1 MEISAGEWESKAR
14 ANITKYVHRGG
25 ECKGDDP
32 QLIGGSDFLNTIG
45 IAMGLPTSD
54 PDHWTKYEREQASK
68 GELVFYEGKSR
79 EAIDVVAKQI
89 RSCCGGDDKN
99 FITVLPIELYYN
111 GKLYELPLFRIKRYK
126 DSQNYYVD
134 NVGRCYGSYD
144 NWYNFNKLPP
154 GEMAYPA
161 NLRLS
166 LNSHTKQAYVV
177 FSDTPS
183 SRLDAQAARGVDT
196 VAAVAG
202 LASSAALLFV
212 SGGLAAPLVATSLVT
227 AGWGTS
233 RATYQIA
240 ERAAHGESVNPF
252 TNSESRMLWLGVA
265 ASLTSFGAMGASMR
279 LSSLAARGRE
289 ISNAFKLV
297 TDIANGANVAISGLA
312 ILNTSI
318 FMYQHRDDLTAAD
331 VLMYGASVAFWSKG
345 VFCYKSANTII
356 KESQN
361 YAFAHINKQLNQDQ
375 ASEMNQVR
383 SRFGDDPALLRKFI
397 GAMEKNIS
405 VKDYSQILIDGMKY
419 ADIVSSLNDD
429 QIQAFDS
436 FRNHLRDDIK
446 LISGI
451 RKISEHYNINP
462 GETIEN
468 IINLWQG
475 SGGSSQIVPIASDT
489 MLKDGNL
496 ILGRAPPIKITD
508 LPQLTPPMIRFLGDL
523 SQMDVAASAQWS
535 SAVPILLTLQSR
547 GLFTTCPVVRVVA
560 GGNAVV
566 SLNSVL
572 DVSIHKLY
580 SIPDDDCKTMLHLIG
595 NMSPTVSSDQITGE
609 VRTLC
614 IVKYRLRFECQ
625 RNESVTS
632 ITKILESHKTLQNL
646 VKSNL
651 QSHEKDRLYTY
662 ASTISLNKADIYM
675 NEMLTFVAELKP
687 TNVSE
692 LVAYSEYVMNTVQEE
707 CVAIKMDIKNGKI
720 VLPKNTKLSVWT
732 RQEACRRVFGDRA
745 RLVFKYRETLKMVRE
760 NGMVGETRL
769 GLGLSDDELLHAL
782 RGAQL
787 RFGSEPSAVY
797 HSLKHATEPP
807 HEYVKKANETVRS
820 GRARV
825 TLAQDGRA
833 RLVSVDDGRWTAYLL
848 EDGGRALLAS
858 YMHNK

>member
-1 MEISAGEWESKAR
+1 MEISAREWKSKAR

-25 ECKGDDP
+25 ECKGDEP

-54 PDHWTKYEREQASK
+54 PDKWTKYEREKASR

-89 RSCCGGDDKN
+89 RSYCGGDDKN
-99 FITVLPIELYYN
+99 FITVLPIELYYE

-126 DSQNYYVD
+126 NSKIFYID

-154 GEMAYPA
+154 GEMAYPS
-161 NLRLS
+161 NLQLS
-166 LNSHTKQAYVV
+166 LNPNTKEAYVV
-177 FSDTPS
+177 FSDTPT
-183 SRLDAQAARGVDT
+183 SRLDAKAARGLDT

-202 LASSAALLFV
+202 LTSSAALLFV

-227 AGWGTS
+227 AGWGTT
-233 RATYQIA
+233 RAGYQIA

-318 FMYQHRDDLTAAD
+318 FMYQHRDDLTAVD

-345 VFCYKSANTII
+345 VYSYKSANTII

-397 GAMEKNIS
+397 AAMEKNIS
-405 VKDYSQILIDGMKY
+405 VRDYSQILIDGMKY

-508 LPQLTPPMIRFLGDL
+508 LPQLSPPMIRFLGDL
-523 SQMDVAASAQWS
+523 SQIDVAGSAQWS
-535 SAVPILLTLQSR
+535 TSVPILLTLQNR
-547 GLFTTCPVVRVVA
+547 GLFRVCPVVRIVS

-566 SLNSVL
+566 SLNNVL
-572 DVSIHKLY
+572 NISIHKLY
-580 SIPDDDCKTMLHLIG
+580 SIPSDDCETMLHLIA
-595 NMSPTVSSDQITGE
+595 NMAPTVSSNQITDE
-609 VRTLC
+609 VKTLC

-632 ITKILESHKTLQNL
+632 ITKILESHKT
-646 VKSNL
+646 
-651 QSHEKDRLYTY
+651 
-662 ASTISLNKADIYM
+662 AISLNKVDLYM
-675 NEMLTFVAELKP
+675 DEMLAFVIEMKP
-687 TNVSE
+687 KSVSE
-692 LVAYSEYVMNTVQEE
+692 LVAYSEFVMNTIQAQ
-707 CVAIKMDIKNGKI
+707 CVIIKMEIRNGTI
-720 VLPKNTKLSVWT
+720 VLPKNTKVSVWT
-732 RQEACRRVFGDRA
+732 RQEAARRVFGERA
-745 RLVFKYRETLKMVRE
+745 RLVQKYTETLKMVRE
-760 NGMVGETRL
+760 NDMVSETRL
-769 GLGLSDDELLHAL
+769 GEGLSDDDLIRAL
-782 RGAQL
+782 RRKEVKFA
-787 RFGSEPSAVY
+787 SEPSAVY
-797 HSLKHATEPP
+797 HSEKHPTDPP
-807 HEYVKKANETVRS
+807 HEYVKKANETIRS
-820 GRARV
+820 GSWRV
-825 TLAQDGRA
+825 TLAQDGQA
-833 RLVSVDDGRWTAYLL
+833 RLVSVDDGRWTAFLV
-848 EDGGRALLAS
+848 ESGGRVVLAT